1 MRVSVNLD
9 ENLVTEIDKRSK
21 QFHVSRSSYIALC
34 VSRQMQMDEMTE
46 NLPTVVD
53 LFSRFKEIDLS
64 SFSLEKK
71 YDEKK

>member
-9 ENLVTEIDKRSK
+9 ENLVTEIDKRAK

-53 LFSRFKEIDLS
+53 LFSRFKELDFS
-64 SFSLEKK
+64 SFVSEKK